1 MRLSIKEMV
10 LIRNYLRSR
19 KAFRNTQIPCGA
31 PNPWEPYMEDL
42 LTKIEDELEVLS

>member
-19 KAFRNTQIPCGA
+19 KAFEHTNVPLSATV
-31 PNPWEPYMEDL
+31 WEPYMSTL
-42 LTKIEDELEVLS
+42 LQKIEDELEVFS